1 MEAAGTGGS
10 AESRLSRILSSR
22 RIGRELD
29 YAAKRRPFEP
39 RKVMQCD
46 SRKARVALAN
56 REFRRYGIVVAA
68 LFLSG
73 PLTAQ
78 PIRFN
83 RDVRPILA
91 DKCYTC
97 HGPDKRT
104 RRSPLL
110 TGSLRLL
117 QSRCC

>member
-1 MEAAGTGGS
+1 MWKP
-10 AESRLSRILSSR
+10 ILANFSLTIHTFPKR
-22 RIGRELD
+22 
-29 YAAKRRPFEP
+29 YAAIGACCVWALPLP
-39 RKVMQCD
+39 R
-46 SRKARVALAN
+46 L
-56 REFRRYGIVVAA
+56 
-68 LFLSG
+68 
-73 PLTAQ
+73 
-78 PIRFN
+78 IRFN

-110 TGSLRLL
+110 TGSPRLL